1 MFLTTQGCRWHE
13 QLWVMASR
21 FYEELRV
28 VADMKG
34 FGFCTQG
41 SRSYEQLKVMDNMN
55 DLGCRELS
63 FLDFMN
69 WSRLGK

>member
-1 MFLTTQGCRWHE
+1 
-13 QLWVMASR
+13 MASR

-69 WSRLGK
+69 